1 MTQLEFILAT
11 TVDLQRME
19 AMLLG
24 IEEDE
29 LDDALEGHDLDTQE
43 WMLHHMLK
51 DD

>member
-1 MTQLEFILAT
+1 MTQLDFILAT

-24 IEEDE
+24 FDEDE
-29 LDDALEGHDLDTQE
+29 LDEALDGYDLESQE
-43 WMLHHMLK
+43 WLLHHMLK